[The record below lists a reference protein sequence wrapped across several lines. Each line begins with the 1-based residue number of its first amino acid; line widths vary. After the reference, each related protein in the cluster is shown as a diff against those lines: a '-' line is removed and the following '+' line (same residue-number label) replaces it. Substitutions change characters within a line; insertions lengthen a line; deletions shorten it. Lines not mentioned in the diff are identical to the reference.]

1 MSSPPQ
7 SADDGVGACGGSNVG
22 RNEHGAVHGVG
33 RRRPRGRGDAGA
45 SELEA
50 ANDRRADAARA
61 AGH

>member
-1 MSSPPQ
+1 MSAAMNTAP
-7 SADDGVGACGGSNVG
+7 
-22 RNEHGAVHGVG
+22 VHGVG

-50 ANDRRADAARA
+50 ANDRRADAALA